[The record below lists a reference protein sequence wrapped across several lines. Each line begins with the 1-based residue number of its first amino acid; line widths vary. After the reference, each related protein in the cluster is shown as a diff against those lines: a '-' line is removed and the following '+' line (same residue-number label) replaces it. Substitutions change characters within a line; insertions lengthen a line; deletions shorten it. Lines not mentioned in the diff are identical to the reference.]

1 MSGNISFEIKMLSKY
16 RLLNID
22 GKSKALPFLAPKNA
36 TPISGIFISVAGNKN
51 VKQIQIT

>member
-1 MSGNISFEIKMLSKY
+1 MLSKY